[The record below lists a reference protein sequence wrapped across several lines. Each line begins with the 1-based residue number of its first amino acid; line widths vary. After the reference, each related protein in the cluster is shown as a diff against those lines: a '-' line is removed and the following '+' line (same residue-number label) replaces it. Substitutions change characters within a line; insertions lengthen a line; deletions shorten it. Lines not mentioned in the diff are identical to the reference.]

1 MQAIIFANRNGSEL
15 APLNNY
21 YCPALL
27 PISNKSV
34 IEYTLEDLAEAGV
47 KRVKL
52 VVSPQVNEIKAL
64 VGKGELW
71 GLEVD
76 YFLSKE
82 QEDVSK
88 IIPRLSLDKTE
99 SVLLARGD
107 MLRSP
112 CINSFLQFSKQ
123 MSQSFVIAKLDN
135 QNAGLMMLPAAI
147 KHTEELNW
155 PLSNDHAQHQ
165 DQIQEKI
172 RNSSMGN
179 TVTQV
184 LHGDCF
190 MLNSLDEYMQANQA
204 MALKKIVGATPKGR
218 YCSSADEANGFY
230 IGSKTKTGQL
240 RMQNAWGVIGDNSW
254 IDESVNMQQSVIVGK
269 NCLIEAKCSLKN
281 CIILDDSYVGQGLNV
296 SSAIICKDMLLTPQ
310 SGAAIKLND
319 DSIIARNHN
328 ESSNNRVKKLDR
340 LCALFLFMLGLLL
353 SPALLLISLTGSSK
367 SWRIKESV
375 ELNNRVYSCWR
386 WDLKP
391 LFISRLPQLYLV
403 ITGQL
408 KLFGRTPFLKQ
419 QQLTSSEY
427 GLYGPLQL
435 LPFSVPDEEKT
446 LIETEFILSKQK
458 SRYCKLIKQSFS
470 YAKHQQIQ
478 THSELTR
485 D

>member
-15 APLNNY
+15 APLSSY

-52 VVSPQVNEIKAL
+52 VISTHVNEIKAL
-64 VGKGELW
+64 VGNGELW

-82 QEDVSK
+82 QEDASK
-88 IIPRLSLDKTE
+88 IIPRLALDKTE
-99 SVLLARGD
+99 PVLLARGD
-107 MLRSP
+107 ILRSP

-123 MSQSFVIAKLDN
+123 MSESFVIAKLDN

-147 KHTEELNW
+147 KHTEKLNW
-155 PLSNDHAQHQ
+155 PLSNDQTEHKASTQG
-165 DQIQEKI
+165 
-172 RNSSMGN
+172 NSMGN

-230 IGSKTKTGQL
+230 IGSQTKTGQL

-254 IDESVNMQQSVIVGK
+254 INESVNMEQSVIVGK
-269 NCLIEAKCSLKN
+269 NCLIEAKCRLKN

-296 SSAIICKDMLLTPQ
+296 SNAIICKDMLLTPQ
-310 SGAAIKLND
+310 TGAAIRLND
-319 DSIIARNHN
+319 DSIIARNHTV
-328 ESSNNRVKKLDR
+328 SPNNRVKRFDR
-340 LCALFLFMLGLLL
+340 LCALLLFMLGLLV
-353 SPALLLISLTGSSK
+353 SPLLLLISLTGSSK
-367 SWRIKESV
+367 GWRIKERV

-386 WDLKP
+386 WDLKS
-391 LFISRLPQLYLV
+391 LFLSRLPQLYLV

-408 KLFGRTPFLKQ
+408 KLFGRTPFLQPQ
-419 QQLTSSEY
+419 QQSTNSEY

-435 LPFSVPDEEKT
+435 LPFTLPDEEKT
-446 LIETEFILSKQK
+446 LIETEFMLSKQK
-458 SRYCKLIKQSFS
+458 SKNLKLIRQSFS
-470 YAKHQQIQ
+470 YANHQQIQ
-478 THSELTR
+478 THSE
-485 D
+485 